1 MRWGDR
7 FERALPWVAFA
18 GLSLAVAPRLAGFPG
33 AFEAFAFEHV
43 PHRVARVAAIASA
56 ALSILVALASRRR
69 RPLGQVLFSSVSFP
83 LLFGVLVLLWS
94 RRLSTL
100 EWALDESVWILV
112 AHAVA
117 FQLAAFASPRARLG
131 VALGGWAS
139 ARMLATT
146 LSGGYS
152 SGCLAFGGPVV
163 RDSALVASGMME
175 LLSASLVCVAAIMVF
190 REAWRSE
197 RGEAVAFL
205 ALAVFAAS
213 RASVGAL
220 TAYIFEFD
228 PSLSFSA
235 SAIDPYLAMVG
246 AVELGGA
253 GVACTLLAY
262 ALGRHLLGSPT
273 RLSVQRVVPVLGVV
287 LLAGSS
293 ASDPRSVSADGLVS
307 ARWERFGIQPHVVDL
322 GGSSVQDGSVVMA
335 HLVVEASGAMHF
347 ARAGGAF
354 EPLHGRMP
362 PVDGYVAI
370 SIDRRA
376 SRQALEQVLRRTRGT
391 PRFFWVRS
399 PHSPCS
405 PREASRRWPLLDGPY
420 AAIGACDE
428 PLVGETPGDTLARWS
443 ASHCGPNFWLF
454 TAYDH
459 RQRGSVSERWP
470 FGPRGRPLTP
480 PYLWLALLLGA
491 LLGVVPI
498 VFAARRTMAR
508 LRGLVPL
515 GQAGPGA
522 PPLIPWAS
530 DARWAWGHG
539 PTAYRGSVIV
549 GRGPRSRPEAA
560 KRLVARGGRVS
571 RTLLLVLLGMLA
583 LPTLLAGTAFLL
595 GLVSWG

>member
-1 MRWGDR
+1 MRWGER
-7 FERALPWVAFA
+7 FVRALPWVAFA

-43 PHRVARVAAIASA
+43 PHRIATLAAVACA
-56 ALSILVALASRRR
+56 ALSVLTALACCRR
-69 RPLGQVLFSSVSFP
+69 RPLGQVLLSSVSFP

-94 RRLSTL
+94 WRLSTL

-112 AHAVA
+112 AHAAA

-139 ARMLATT
+139 ARILATT

-152 SGCLAFGGPVV
+152 SGCLAFWGPVV

-175 LLSASLVCVAAIMVF
+175 LLSACLVCVAAIMVF
-190 REAWRSE
+190 RAARRSE
-197 RGEAVAFL
+197 RGEALAFL

-213 RASVGAL
+213 RAGVGGL
-220 TAYIFEFD
+220 TAYVFDLD
-228 PSLSFSA
+228 PSRSFAA
-235 SAIDPYLAMVG
+235 SAIEPHLAVVTT
-246 AVELGGA
+246 VELGGA
-253 GVACTLLAY
+253 GVACILVAY
-262 ALGRHLLGSPT
+262 TLGRHLLGSST
-273 RLSVQRVVPVLGVV
+273 SVSVVRIVPVVGVV
-287 LLAGSS
+287 LLAGS
-293 ASDPRSVSADGLVS
+293 AATDPRSVSADGLVS

-322 GGSSVQDGSVVMA
+322 GASSVQDGSVVMA

-362 PVDGYVAI
+362 PVDSYVAI
-370 SIDRRA
+370 SMDRRA
-376 SRQALEQVLRRTRGT
+376 SRQVLEQVLRRTRGT

-399 PHSPCS
+399 PNSPRS

-420 AAIGACDE
+420 RAIGACDE
-428 PLVGETPGDTLARWS
+428 PLVGEAPSDTFARWS
-443 ASHCGPNFWLF
+443 TTRCGPAFGLF

-470 FGPRGRPLTP
+470 FGPRGQPLAP
-480 PYLWLALLLGA
+480 PHLWLVLLLGG

-508 LRGLVPL
+508 LQGLVRL
-515 GQAGPGA
+515 GPAGPGA
-522 PPLIPWAS
+522 PPLVPWAS
-530 DARWAWGHG
+530 DASWGWGHG
-539 PTAYRGSVIV
+539 PTAYRGSVVV
-549 GRGPRSRPEAA
+549 GRGPRSRAEAA
-560 KRLVARGGRVS
+560 KRLAARGWRAS
-571 RTLLLVLLGMLA
+571 RTLLFVLLGVLA
-583 LPTLLAGTAFLL
+583 LPVLLTGTAFLL